1 MLNALYRGW
10 SALIFLLVVVQ
21 IGFAGYGAFSVAH
34 NTDDGGTVDEDSLE
48 TSFGLHIGF
57 GYIVVLAG
65 LIFLLIGLAAGIG
78 RWRLGRHG
86 AIAGLLVLQVILAW
100 IGEGVPQLGFLHP
113 INASIIFFF
122 AGWIAWSEWRTSRGV
137 GEPVAPAA

>member
-1 MLNALYRGW
+1 VLNALYRGW
-10 SALIFLLVVVQ
+10 SALVFLLVIVQ
-21 IGFAGYGAFSVAH
+21 VGFAGYGAFSVAH

-48 TSFGLHIGF
+48 NSFGLHIAF

-65 LIFLLIGLAAGIG
+65 LIFLLIGVAAGFG

-86 AIAGLLVLQVILAW
+86 LLALLLVIQVILAW
-100 IGEGVPQLGFLHP
+100 IGEGVPQIGFLHP
-113 INASIIFFF
+113 INALLIFTM